1 MSWQHY
7 LSVNII
13 QWVPE
18 KIFKISSI
26 TSSVECQ
33 VFLLVLETLF
43 FTLIRTSFITFDP
56 ENPEGQLPSLWVSV
70 CNTFWKTEDKRERDM
85 DIFSKSLNKRRM
97 YMQPYAHVVLFMY
110 YVSPFLGSIHIYM
123 KVSWLHRTS
132 TTFLGAWGLSVLRVI
147 KSVTDVFSFFCFW
160 QQHWHFSCLY
170 WRILVLYARHIE

>member
-1 MSWQHY
+1 MATLFVSEYYSMSTRKDFLDILY
-7 LSVNII
+7 Y
-13 QWVPE
+13 
-18 KIFKISSI
+18 FISWM
-26 TSSVECQ
+26 SSLPTG
-33 VFLLVLETLF
+33 FGDSF
-43 FTLIRTSFITFDP
+43 FTLIWTSFITFDP
-56 ENPEGQLPSLWVSV
+56 EHPEGQLPSLWVSV

-123 KVSWLHRTS
+123 KVRWLHRTS

-147 KSVTDVFSFFCFW
+147 KSVTDIFSFFCFW

>member
-1 MSWQHY
+1 M
-7 LSVNII
+7 NII

-43 FTLIRTSFITFDP
+43 LLSYEHLLSHLIQSILKVNCPVSECQFAI
-56 ENPEGQLPSLWVSV
+56 PSEKLKIKEKGIW
-70 CNTFWKTEDKRERDM
+70 T
-85 DIFSKSLNKRRM
+85 SKSLNKRRM